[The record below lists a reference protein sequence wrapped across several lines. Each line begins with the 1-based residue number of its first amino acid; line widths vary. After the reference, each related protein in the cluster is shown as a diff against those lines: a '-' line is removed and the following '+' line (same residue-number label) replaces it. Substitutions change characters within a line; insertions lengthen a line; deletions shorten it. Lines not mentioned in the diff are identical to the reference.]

1 MHFCLLIFKQLL
13 NTIGTKRA
21 ASTRSKDVNKKAR
34 STLRGAPPPPT
45 PTAVAAAPEAVVP
58 VAEMK
63 TAPQPPLKKQKSE
76 ASANVFARVKKE
88 PAMKRSKT
96 ELSLDAA
103 PNAKLKK

>member
-1 MHFCLLIFKQLL
+1 
-13 NTIGTKRA
+13 
-21 ASTRSKDVNKKAR
+21 
-34 STLRGAPPPPT
+34 
-45 PTAVAAAPEAVVP
+45 
-58 VAEMK
+58 MK